1 MARTETL
8 QVVRDR
14 WAVLCGLDSDN
25 LIDDDAR
32 DFFDL
37 ANIALNKAWHRSEW
51 PFSIK
56 TFPKLNDKYG
66 FVDLSSDTEISE
78 VLRAYDSYPY
88 RFRTTREFNKV
99 IPVEDAMFDGVY
111 VPGVSEPVVV
121 SVTSITRSGTTVTV
135 TTTTDHGLQE
145 GQAVVIAGA
154 VETDYNGTFDV
165 ASVTSS
171 TVYTYEISTTPTTP
185 ATGTITSTGATVYLL
200 SRIRETVLS
209 SLTDTVPYK
218 LWRYIAYK
226 ASADWL
232 KAEGQEE
239 KSRLREQEAED
250 VILDEIDRLERQ
262 QQWLPPLNANPRV
275 KGVR

>member
-37 ANIALNKAWHRSEW
+37 ANIALNKAWPRSEW
-51 PFSIK
+51 PFSMK

-88 RFRTTREFNKV
+88 RFRTTREFNRV

-209 SLTDTVPYK
+209 SLSDTVPYK

-239 KSRLREQEAED
+239 KSRLRDQEAED

-275 KGVR
+275 KGIR

>member
-1 MARTETL
+1 
-8 QVVRDR
+8 
-14 WAVLCGLDSDN
+14 
-25 LIDDDAR
+25 
-32 DFFDL
+32 
-37 ANIALNKAWHRSEW
+37 
-51 PFSIK
+51 
-56 TFPKLNDKYG
+56 
-66 FVDLSSDTEISE
+66 
-78 VLRAYDSYPY
+78 
-88 RFRTTREFNKV
+88 
-99 IPVEDAMFDGVY
+99 MFDGVY

-154 VETDYNGTFDV
+154 VEPDYNGTFDV

-209 SLTDTVPYK
+209 SLSDTVPYK

-239 KSRLREQEAED
+239 KSRLRDQEAED

-275 KGVR
+275 KGIR

>member
-37 ANIALNKAWHRSEW
+37 ANIALNKAWPRSEW
-51 PFSIK
+51 PFSMK

-78 VLRAYDSYPY
+78 
-88 RFRTTREFNKV
+88 EFNRV

-154 VETDYNGTFDV
+154 VEPDYNGTFDV

-209 SLTDTVPYK
+209 SLSDTVPYK

-239 KSRLREQEAED
+239 KSRLRDQEAED